1 MHKNALCL
9 WEVRSKKC
17 AFSGRP
23 RHQQRS
29 TGTSRR
35 MQRYLPDVLGLR
47 YMSIWVVWELE
58 LHSLGTS
65 LSPMFPHY
73 SWPYPGGEIPMF
85 RSSWDPVTSISSWV
99 NSGLLFRSTFGV
111 PQAFHALTPP
121 VLGVQ
126 QGYGARKSLRD
137 LKGATNLTTIYYNI
151 SSITHHRQSYSYI
164 MTYYDYILSVTYQ

>member
-65 LSPMFPHY
+65 FSPMFPHY

-126 QGYGARKSLRD
+126 QGYGACEEK
-137 LKGATNLTTIYYNI
+137 LKGPQRCNQPDYNI
-151 SSITHHRQSYSYI
+151 LQYI
-164 MTYYDYILSVTYQ
+164 